1 MISTIVFSKNRAC
14 QLDFL
19 LASLIQNDNELFDI
33 SVLYEHS
40 NESFEAGYSKLMGK
54 YPFLNWV
61 QETDFQKD
69 TTDLIKKGGD
79 LVCFFVDD
87 NILYRKIEVDEDIIT
102 KLFDNRDIFCL
113 SLRLGANTIIQN
125 EYTMQECVI
134 PLRGEF
140 VNETFLVWN
149 WLAQCE
155 HCRAPITGNYAY
167 PFSVDGHIF
176 KKSLVEKLLSE
187 SDKMDERGVLIVHEA
202 VVFDTPNA
210 LEGRIWDKGGEINAM
225 PKKMSSV
232 QESMVVNIP
241 LNLVGSSENMSGQ
254 KFGASLEELNQK
266 YLEGSDPDLDNMD
279 FSNIQGCHQEI
290 QLKFKEVANVRSV

>member
-1 MISTIVFSKNRAC
+1 VISAIVFSKDRAC

-19 LASLIQNDNELFDI
+19 LTSLIQKGNELFDI

-40 NESFEAGYSKLMGK
+40 NDSFKAGYSRLKEK
-54 YPFLNWV
+54 YPSLNWV
-61 QETDFQKD
+61 EETDFQKD
-69 TTDLIKKGGD
+69 TTDLITKGGD

-87 NILYRKIEVDEDIIT
+87 NILYRKIEADEEVIT
-102 KLFDNRDIFCL
+102 KLFDNRDVFCL

-125 EYTMQECVI
+125 EYVMQECVI

-149 WLAQCE
+149 WIAQCE
-155 HCRAPITGNYAY
+155 HCRAPLTGNYAY

-176 KKSLVEKLLSE
+176 KKSLVEKLLLGFDE
-187 SDKMDERGVLIVHEA
+187 MDERGVRVVNHPL
-202 VVFDTPNA
+202 VFDTPNA
-210 LEGRIWDKGGEINAM
+210 FEGRIWDKGWEVSVM
-225 PKKMSSV
+225 PKKMSSF

-254 KFGASLEELNQK
+254 KFGVSLEELNQK
-266 YLEGSDPDLDNMD
+266 YLAGSDPDLDNMD
-279 FSNIQGCHQEI
+279 FSNVQGCHQEI
-290 QLKFKEVANVRSV
+290 QLKFKEVANVRSS

>member
-1 MISTIVFSKNRAC
+1 MISTIVFSKDRAC

-19 LASLIQNDNELFDI
+19 LTSLIQNDNELFDI

-40 NESFEAGYSKLMGK
+40 NESFEAGYNKLMGK
-54 YPFLNWV
+54 YPSLNWV

-69 TTDLIKKGGD
+69 TTDLIRKGGD

-87 NILYRKIEVDEDIIT
+87 NILYRKIETDEDTIT
-102 KLFDNRDIFCL
+102 KLFDNRDVFCL

-134 PLRGEF
+134 PLKGEF
-140 VNETFLVWN
+140 VNETFLVWD
-149 WLAQCE
+149 WITQCE
-155 HCRAPITGNYAY
+155 HCRAALTGNYAY
-167 PFSVDGHIF
+167 PFSVDGHVF
-176 KKSLVEKLLSE
+176 KRGLVEKLIGSGD
-187 SDKMDERGVLIVHEA
+187 DKKIEFE
-202 VVFDTPNA
+202 TPNA
-210 LEGRIWDKGGEINAM
+210 FEGRIWDKGWTSQDF
-225 PKKMSSV
+225 PQKMSSF

-254 KFGASLEELNQK
+254 KFGVSLGELNQK
-266 YLEGSDPDLDNMD
+266 YLEGHDPDLDNMD